1 MIGRNRASPAS
12 CGVCPPIPNQ
22 FCPISAVIPEA
33 RKLIATPEISW
44 LPFSVI
50 DASPW
55 IADSSPEARM
65 PQKSPTQADPETA
78 ANAPAAKAAASI
90 LPSSPMS
97 KIPARSE

>member
-1 MIGRNRASPAS
+1 M
-12 CGVCPPIPNQ
+12 PNQ

-50 DASPW
+50 EASPW
-55 IADSSPEARM
+55 ISASTIEAPIPASSPIHAE
-65 PQKSPTQADPETA
+65 PITA
-78 ANAPAAKAAASI
+78 ATAPAMNAAASI

-97 KIPARSE
+97 KIPERSL